1 MPVVI
6 PLIAAGIGAYTSIK
20 GASDARKAQKESDK
34 LFSQRKP
41 YKTPTEVLDI
51 FNQAQYNAQTGF
63 DPTTMD
69 YLTSQTQ
76 NSLNS
81 TLDTAKQLGGDPNN
95 FSSLLDQNFQQ
106 IFKIGSENNLLKMK
120 NFDTLLNATN
130 LVIGNKDA
138 EFASQDNL
146 LKDQLQAAA
155 QRTQVGRANEQSGI
169 NLALN
174 GLSAL
179 GSSNLFNT
187 PNPGGGSPYPISSRS
202 GQAYQ
207 TPLNYSLP
215 STPRVDTNFNIQP
228 R

>member
-1 MPVVI
+1 MRLDFTYNKQLSWV
-6 PLIAAGIGAYTSIK
+6 AAGVGLVSVGVGAYQGIK
-20 GASDARKAQKESDK
+20 GASDAKKAQKESNR
-34 LFSQRKP
+34 LFSERKP

-81 TLDTAKQLGGDPNN
+81 TLSTAKQLGGDPNN
-95 FSSLLDQNFQQ
+95 FSSLLDQSFQQ

-120 NFDTLLNATN
+120 KFDSLLNATQ
-130 LVIGNKDA
+130 LLIGNKDA

-169 NLALN
+169 NLAIN
-174 GLSAL
+174 GVSAFA
-179 GSSNLFNT
+179 SSELFKT
-187 PNPGGGSPYPISSRS
+187 PNAKPKPV
-202 GQAYQ
+202 A
-207 TPLNYSLP
+207 LP
-215 STPRVDTNFNIQP
+215 Q
-228 R
+228 